1 MNASVLNRY
10 SLDNDKF
17 CLFLHSIASTNVL
30 VIVKNKMFPNKFM
43 VHVLSFMVHVL
54 SFILKSCVMKD
65 LSSKCIVFI
74 YSHVRLQTMDGVSAL
89 CVFLSLFVEKTTA
102 YCQASSQQLA
112 AQLIICPVFI
122 FLVSTVLIYFV
133 LDL

>member
-1 MNASVLNRY
+1 MNASVLNRH
-10 SLDNDKF
+10 SLTNDKF

-30 VIVKNKMFPNKFM
+30 VIVKNKMFPNK
-43 VHVLSFMVHVL
+43 FMVHVL

-89 CVFLSLFVEKTTA
+89 GVFLSLFVEKTTA
-102 YCQASSQQLA
+102 YYQASSQQLA
-112 AQLIICPVFI
+112 AHLIICPVFI
-122 FLVSTVLIYFV
+122 FLVSTVLISFV

>member
-43 VHVLSFMVHVL
+43 VHVLSF
-54 SFILKSCVMKD
+54 ILKSCVMKD

-89 CVFLSLFVEKTTA
+89 CLFLSLFVEKTTA

-112 AQLIICPVFI
+112 AHLIICPVFI

>member
-43 VHVLSFMVHVL
+43 VHVLSF
-54 SFILKSCVMKD
+54 ILKSCVMKD

-89 CVFLSLFVEKTTA
+89 CIFLSLFVEKTTA

-112 AQLIICPVFI
+112 ADLIICPVFI

>member
-10 SLDNDKF
+10 SLDNDKC

-30 VIVKNKMFPNKFM
+30 VIVKNKMFPNK
-43 VHVLSFMVHVL
+43 FMVHVL

>member
-43 VHVLSFMVHVL
+43 VHVLSF
-54 SFILKSCVMKD
+54 ILKSCVMKD

-89 CVFLSLFVEKTTA
+89 YVFLSLFVEKTTA

-112 AQLIICPVFI
+112 AHLIICPVFI

>member
-43 VHVLSFMVHVL
+43 VHVLSF
-54 SFILKSCVMKD
+54 ILKSCVMKD

-89 CVFLSLFVEKTTA
+89 CIFLSLFVEKTTA